1 MIAYIALLILTV
13 AILIFR
19 GIRLLHFYRES
30 KNNPDE
36 EGKSFAR
43 KNFVI
48 HLVFSVLVFLIVIV
62 LFYNLILALRR

>member
-30 KNNPDE
+30 KNNSDE
-36 EGKSFAR
+36 EGRSFAR